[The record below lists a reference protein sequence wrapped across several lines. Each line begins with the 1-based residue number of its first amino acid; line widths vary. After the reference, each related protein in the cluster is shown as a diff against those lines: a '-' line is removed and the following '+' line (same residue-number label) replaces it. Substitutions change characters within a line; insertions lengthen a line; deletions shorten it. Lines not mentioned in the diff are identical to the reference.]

1 MGCSSSKEASLEES
15 ASALSAAKNTATIT
29 KEEGSTTLPGP
40 DPDQVTTQQVNA
52 TLPGPNTEQDEACV
66 AALVRNLLA
75 CVAANPVAQAN
86 TGTTTSVQNRLTLGK
101 EFANCAS
108 F

>member
-66 AALVRNLLA
+66 AA
-75 CVAANPVAQAN
+75 NPVAQAN
-86 TGTTTSVQNRLTLGK
+86 KGTTASVQNRLTLGA
-101 EFANCAS
+101 EFADR
-108 F
+108 